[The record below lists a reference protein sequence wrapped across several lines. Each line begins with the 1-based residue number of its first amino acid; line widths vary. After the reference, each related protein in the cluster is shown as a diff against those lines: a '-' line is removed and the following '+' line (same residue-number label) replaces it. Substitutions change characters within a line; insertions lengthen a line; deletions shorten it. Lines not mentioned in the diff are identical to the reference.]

1 MNKDTSV
8 IVMGAGLFGSSVA
21 KKLFELGIEVMVV
34 DHNYDIIEELAN
46 NVTTAVQC
54 DLFDEKA
61 VDELGIANFD
71 VAIIGIG
78 SNLESSI
85 IATLAAKDRNVNR
98 IIAKATTHTQ
108 ARILEKLGADQ
119 IIFPEIDMG
128 ERLARSIS
136 GKNFLEYIHFSDE
149 YTIMEIEALDDWIGK
164 SLVDMDFYNKYHMNV
179 VAFRRDKTTT
189 LSNLAQYKIQS
200 GDYLILIGK
209 YSDAEQLEVL
219 D

>member
-54 DLFDEKA
+54 DLFDEKT

-119 IIFPEIDMG
+119 VIFPEIDMG

>member
-119 IIFPEIDMG
+119 VIFPEIDMG